1 MHAMD
6 RDLRD
11 LHDAL
16 LDLSGIMNRPQP
28 DATLIAEAGIELD
41 RALFPLLVRIERRG
55 PIGVVELAELVGR
68 DHSTVSR
75 QVAKL
80 ESLGLV
86 ERRPGAKDRRVRET
100 AATPK
105 ARELTDALDEARQR
119 LWTRALATWTPTERR
134 ELTRLLRKLADEA
147 GRWFTGIRNSAAAP
161 APGSPPP
168 RPPIPLRRSRRPR

>member
-28 DATLIAEAGIELD
+28 DAALIAEAGIELD

-86 ERRPGAKDRRVRET
+86 ERRAGAMDRRVRE
-100 AATPK
+100 AATTLK
-105 ARELTDALDEARQR
+105 GRALTDALDEARQR
-119 LWTRALATWTPTERR
+119 LWTQALATWTQTERD

-147 GRWFTGIRNSAAAP
+147 IDWVDGGAP
-161 APGSPPP
+161 
-168 RPPIPLRRSRRPR
+168 RLVR